1 MPSTYRDLI
10 TLSWVKS
17 ENDFDE
23 FEDHEDAFGAQFDEE
38 FETGGDDEVRVGGH
52 HIIRRQVQI
61 RFNDLEHHL
70 QVVRRKLDQR
80 RNAAG
85 KVGGGKGDRRE
96 WERRER
102 ERGGREIGRG
112 REGRMK
118 GNDVGKGRGGR
129 GKEERGD
136 GEGKG
141 ETGGGGWGKTCSL

>member
-85 KVGGGKGDRRE
+85 KVG
-96 WERRER
+96 
-102 ERGGREIGRG
+102 
-112 REGRMK
+112 
-118 GNDVGKGRGGR
+118 
-129 GKEERGD
+129 
-136 GEGKG
+136 EGKG
-141 ETGGGGWGKTCSL
+141 GRREER